1 VIDHTKGED
10 TMTEHFL
17 DGSVTQPFWDNSVT
31 PRLEIDPGDT
41 VTFDCPEPCGQVTPE
56 WTDEM
61 LAQID
66 FAPIHALV
74 GSVYVKG
81 AQPGDALQVE
91 ILDLKHQGWGWSG
104 HLQHFGLLADDFD
117 FAYIHHW
124 KLEGDRCVFG
134 VQDIVLPFEPFCG
147 CMGVAPKEPGRI
159 TTIAPGKFGGNIDIR
174 DLRVGTTAW
183 FPVFV
188 EGALFACGDCHSAQG
203 DGELGGTGIESP
215 MTVTL
220 RFDVRKDVS
229 VKELQF
235 ESNKPLNRNDARG
248 YHVTTANGPDL
259 MENARNAARYMIDW
273 MVDTYDITRSQAY
286 VLCSTAADLKISEI
300 VDAPNFIV
308 SAYMPRSIFS
318 Q

>member
-1 VIDHTKGED
+1 
-10 TMTEHFL
+10 MSEHFL

-41 VTFDCPEPCGQVTPE
+41 VIFDCPEPCGQVTPE

-61 LAQID
+61 LANIS
-66 FAPIHALV
+66 FEPIHALV

-81 AQPGDALQVE
+81 ARLGDALQVE
-91 ILDLKHQGWGWSG
+91 ILDFKHKGWGWSG
-104 HLQHFGLLADDFD
+104 HLQHFGLLAEDFD

-124 KLEGDRCVFG
+124 RLEGDQCHFG
-134 VQDIVLPFEPFCG
+134 VQGITVPFEPFCG
-147 CMGVAPKEPGRI
+147 CMGVAPQEPGRI
-159 TTIAPGKFGGNIDIR
+159 TTIAPGKFGGNIDVR
-174 DLRVGTTAW
+174 DLRMGTTLW
-183 FPVFV
+183 LPVFV
-188 EGALFACGDCHSAQG
+188 DGALFACGDCHSAQG

-220 RFDVRKDVS
+220 RFNVRKDIS

-235 ESNKPLNRNDARG
+235 NLPGPLVKREVAG

-259 MENARNAARYMIDW
+259 MENARNATRYMVEW
-273 MVDTYDITRSQAY
+273 LVDTYDITRSQAY
-286 VLCSTAADLKISEI
+286 VLCSIAADLKISEI

-308 SAYMPRSIFS
+308 SAYMPLSIFKN
-318 Q
+318 

>member
-1 VIDHTKGED
+1 
-10 TMTEHFL
+10 MSEHFL

-41 VTFDCPEPCGQVTPE
+41 VIFDCPEPCGQVTPE

-61 LAQID
+61 LANID

-81 AQPGDALQVE
+81 AKPGDALEVD
-91 ILDLKHQGWGWSG
+91 ILELKHKGWAWSG
-104 HLQHFGLLADDFD
+104 HLQHFGLLQEDFD

-124 KLEGDRCVFG
+124 KLEGDNCIFG
-134 VQDIVLPFEPFCG
+134 LNDIVLPFEPFCG
-147 CMGVAPKEPGRI
+147 CMGVAPQEPGRI
-159 TTIAPGKFGGNIDIR
+159 TTIAPGKFGGNMDVR
-174 DLRVGTTAW
+174 DLRMGTKMW
-183 FPVFV
+183 LPVFV
-188 EGALFACGDCHSAQG
+188 EGALFACGDCHSGQG
-203 DGELGGTGIESP
+203 NGELCGTGIESP

-220 RFDVRKDVS
+220 RLGVRRDIS
-229 VKELQF
+229 VKELEF
-235 ESNKPLNRNDARG
+235 ETPSPLSKNDAGG

-259 MENARNAARYMIDW
+259 MENAKNAARYMVEW
-273 MVDTYDITRSQAY
+273 VVNTYDLTRSQAY

-308 SAYMPRSIFS
+308 SAYMPLSIFKH
-318 Q
+318 